1 MHHALVVYHGIF
13 HLSLLWSRYIHWP
26 KGFCVYRGQVCIQV
40 TRAIFNDI
48 PLDSIAQLDC
58 VFQQLILNAVITFC
72 LPARV
77 LRHTSMFPVS
87 SLAVHRHV
95 ESHRWRT
102 RRESNWTMAAQYP
115 GLFSQFFMDALS
127 LTLPS
132 VLTEH
137 LVSVFVLTM
146 LAQGFHGRRC
156 LDVILGMVKMDYR
169 MFCIFLWY
177 TYFIGKS
184 IRIHYIYFYATLYY
198 IISDTK
204 PANQVR
210 KP

>member
-58 VFQQLILNAVITFC
+58 AFQQLISNAIITFC

-77 LRHTSMFPVS
+77 LRHTSMFPVT

-95 ESHRWRT
+95 ESHRWWT

-115 GLFSQFFMDALS
+115 GLFSQFFMDALL

-146 LAQGFHGRRC
+146 LAQGFHGRRW
-156 LDVILGMVKMDYR
+156 LDVILGMVEMDYR
-169 MFCIFLWY
+169 RFCISLWY
-177 TYFIGKS
+177 T
-184 IRIHYIYFYATLYY
+184 
-198 IISDTK
+198 
-204 PANQVR
+204 
-210 KP
+210 